1 MSTVFICPQNESPRL
16 SPAGRRWRGQ
26 NLGGLGS
33 LLSMHPAIQPQ
44 EQQRTN
50 DAPSPGIQERVATLG
65 VDLLRQVCDVPS
77 PGIQE
82 QVATLGVDL
91 LRQVCGNK
99 QNGCLPLSKQ
109 DPSSHHCF

>member
-50 DAPSPGIQERVATLG
+50 DAPSPGIQE
-65 VDLLRQVCDVPS
+65 
-77 PGIQE
+77 